1 MCIDAVCTSNALL
14 LNFTMQFNR
23 FYIRATN
30 STKRS
35 EIQPINSLQEQR
47 IEHFDWNE
55 SLDNTYVPSNIL
67 KLHRICND
75 GYDNVKSIN
84 IWKKRKNVMPQS
96 NWAPI
101 QLAHIWIPW
110 QMALHKCMNR
120 HSNPCS
126 YENYSEWSRWI
137 IFYTYGIYNGY
148 IGNILNQKCAA
159 PLVLVWIV
167 TSFRKKNLYIYK
179 YYFSL
184 FSPKKPAWMQENENG
199 FFHSIS
205 ENLEA
210 I

>member
-35 EIQPINSLQEQR
+35 QIQPMNSLQRTKEQR
-47 IEHFDWNE
+47 IEHLNWNE
-55 SLDNTYVPSNIL
+55 SLDNTYVPPNIL

-75 GYDNVKSIN
+75 SYDNVISIY
-84 IWKKRKNVMPQS
+84 IFGRKEEKNVMPQS

-126 YENYSEWSRWI
+126 YENYSE
-137 IFYTYGIYNGY
+137 
-148 IGNILNQKCAA
+148 
-159 PLVLVWIV
+159 
-167 TSFRKKNLYIYK
+167 
-179 YYFSL
+179 
-184 FSPKKPAWMQENENG
+184 
-199 FFHSIS
+199 
-205 ENLEA
+205 
-210 I
+210 